1 MKQQLKETVIYQPN
15 ESVKITVNNKPVTDE
30 NHRTF
35 YEQTVTI
42 KVSAGWRP
50 EKLSFTGEDD
60 IRAFFDDIVLED
72 PQQEL
77 PL

>member
-15 ESVKITVNNKPVTDE
+15 EGVKITVSNKPVQDD

-35 YEQTVTI
+35 FEREVTI
-42 KVSAGWRP
+42 KVKAGWHSD
-50 EKLSFTGEDD
+50 KLSFSGEDD
-60 IRAFFDDIVLED
+60 IRSFLDDLVLED